1 MEHISD
7 NQKDLHLSI
16 LEYAWVE
23 FKRMGLKKVK
33 MDDISSHFSISKRTL
48 YEMFEDKETLVV
60 ECFKH
65 QLEKSRLEIEKIQ
78 KEAKHSL
85 ETYVMMFV
93 ERIKE
98 LEAVNPI
105 FFSEAFKYPRLI
117 QYFDET
123 TEQRNNIAMD
133 IIRQCVNDGYFIPD
147 FNYQMLLDAYNLQ
160 LLNIIRMEL
169 FKKYKMND
177 MLNTLQIISF
187 RGCCTKKGLELFDAQ
202 LDKLKIF

>member
-1 MEHISD
+1 
-7 NQKDLHLSI
+7 
-16 LEYAWVE
+16 
-23 FKRMGLKKVK
+23 MGLKKVK

-65 QLEKSRLEIEKIQ
+65 QLETSRQELVKIL
-78 KEAKHSL
+78 KESKHSL
-85 ETYVMMFV
+85 ETYVMLFV

-105 FFSEAFKYPRLI
+105 FFSEAFKYPRLMKF
-117 QYFDET
+117 FDET

-133 IIRQCVNDGYFIPD
+133 IIRQCVSDGYFIPD
-147 FNYQMLLDAYNLQ
+147 FNYQMLLDAYNVQ

-187 RGCCTKKGLELFDAQ
+187 RGCCTKKGLKLFDAQ
-202 LDKLKIF
+202 LDNLKL

>member
-1 MEHISD
+1 MTNEVLEHISD
-7 NQKDLHLSI
+7 SQKDLHLCI

-65 QLEKSRLEIEKIQ
+65 QLETSRQELVKIL
-78 KEAKHSL
+78 KESKHSL
-85 ETYVMMFV
+85 ETYVMLFV

-105 FFSEAFKYPRLI
+105 FFSEAFK
-117 QYFDET
+117 
-123 TEQRNNIAMD
+123 
-133 IIRQCVNDGYFIPD
+133 
-147 FNYQMLLDAYNLQ
+147 
-160 LLNIIRMEL
+160 
-169 FKKYKMND
+169 
-177 MLNTLQIISF
+177 
-187 RGCCTKKGLELFDAQ
+187 
-202 LDKLKIF
+202 